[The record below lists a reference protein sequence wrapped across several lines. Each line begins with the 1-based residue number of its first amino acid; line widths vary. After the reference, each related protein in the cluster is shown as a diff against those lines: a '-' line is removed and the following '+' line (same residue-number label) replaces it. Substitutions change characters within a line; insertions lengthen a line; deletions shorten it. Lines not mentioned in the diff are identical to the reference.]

1 MSTYTGL
8 PAVMAWPGH
17 EVQWGH
23 DPGSRVRRRAADLR
37 HDATCDVAR
46 RLLGRYG
53 VRYVFVGSLERKDYP
68 AAALA
73 KFARLGDAGVPL
85 GRHGRLPAR

>member
-1 MSTYTGL
+1 MI
-8 PAVMAWPGH
+8 AWAGH

-23 DPGSRVRRRAADLR
+23 DPGSRAG
-37 HDATCDVAR
+37 DVQQIYRTRTSGSHA
-46 RLLGRYG
+46 GCSQYG

-73 KFARLGDAGVPL
+73 KFDRLGRPRSA
-85 GRHGRLPAR
+85 PATPSSTN